1 MMAIA
6 FILSIKASKHIFRI
20 SMKTLTDITSN
31 LNTKINTKADSTVI
45 TTLASKDELLS
56 GLSGK
61 ANSSHRHN
69 WSDID
74 GKPSIPS
81 NPNSF
86 IVASWRSGAN
96 WYRKYSDGFIEQGGA
111 QTVTGA
117 QGEYT
122 MNLNIAFTSTNY
134 TAFCN
139 TYTSMQSNRESCGI
153 KSKATSSF
161 RYYTRTSENGVWRD
175 WVAYGY

>member
-1 MMAIA
+1 M
-6 FILSIKASKHIFRI
+6 LSN
-20 SMKTLTDITSN
+20 TLTDITSSIKSS
-31 LNTKINTKADSTVI
+31 LDAKLGKSDKASS
-45 TTLASKDELLS
+45 ASIADQVAWRNVS
-56 GLSGK
+56 
-61 ANSSHRHN
+61 NIPSSFPPSDHRHN

-117 QGEYT
+117 HGEYT